1 MGCPGFK
8 SSYREKGLLCIAHS
22 PRRWCVQSVR
32 FLECSTSIV
41 KNMNKAS
48 YDVMASLTFIE
59 NYVSCKTNLK
69 RSQKQNNEQEITSFL
84 IKSFVWKNVISDWII
99 IKVWKNG
106 QFKLS
111 YILCFINQNV
121 TPIGFFNW
129 FEQFQFTFSFTT
141 H

>member
-22 PRRWCVQSVR
+22 PQRWCVQSVR

-48 YDVMASLTFIE
+48 YDAMASLTFLE
-59 NYVSCKTNLK
+59 NYGSCKTNLK

-106 QFKLS
+106 QFELS

-121 TPIGFFNW
+121 TPIGVFNW